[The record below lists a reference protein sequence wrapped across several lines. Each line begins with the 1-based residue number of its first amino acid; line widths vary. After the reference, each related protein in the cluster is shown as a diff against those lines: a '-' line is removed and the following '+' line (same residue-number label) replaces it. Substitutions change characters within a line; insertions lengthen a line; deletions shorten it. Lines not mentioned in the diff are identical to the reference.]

1 MPLTIG
7 VPNETADGE
16 TRVALV
22 PDVVRRLTDGGAE
35 DRELNVVVEEG
46 AGEGAYHADEDFA
59 DAGAEVAGREEA
71 LSAEVVAVVAPP
83 PEEEIQK
90 LSDGQVLVGLLDP
103 LGAPER
109 IRALAEAG
117 ATALSME
124 LVPRIGRAQ
133 KMDALSAMS
142 SLAGYRAALIG
153 AHALPKFFPL
163 LTTAAGTIRP
173 AQVLVLGAGVAGL
186 QAIATARRL
195 GAQTKGYDIRE
206 ATREEVQSLGADFVD
221 LEADIAGEG
230 EGGYAKELG
239 EEIQE
244 RQPELLAPHVA
255 EADVVVS
262 TALIPGG
269 DAPVLV
275 SEEAVEIMAPGSA
288 VVDLAAPGGG
298 NCALTEAGETVR
310 EHGVQVFGPTNLP
323 AEMPVHASQLYAGT
337 VAALVQAFV
346 GENGQF
352 VPDFD
357 DDVFA
362 GACVAH
368 DGDVRTE
375 RMREA
380 LGLEGAGARERGRA
394 GEGDT
399 VAGEEEDVDAARE
412 DEFAPGA
419 AEDVSDG
426 ADAENE
432 RAVEPVE
439 READRESNADREEA
453 RGPRGVA
460 EEAAA
465 PSEQDEPSE
474 DEERVAE
481 SEEAASESSETE
493 GEADTDEGEDE
504 PDTASSNAP
513 DDTDDVQDGERSV
526 SEEAP
531 GEDESNG
538 DDEWKPPSS

>member
-35 DRELNVVVEEG
+35 DRGLNVVVEEG

-59 DAGAEVAGREEA
+59 DAGAEVASREEV
-71 LSAEVVAVVAPP
+71 LGAEVVAIVAPL
-83 PEEEIQK
+83 PEEEIRK

-109 IRALAEAG
+109 IRTLAEVG

-124 LVPRIGRAQ
+124 LVPRISRAQ

-186 QAIATARRL
+186 QAIATAQRL

-206 ATREEVQSLGADFVD
+206 ATREEVRSLGADFVD
-221 LEADIAGEG
+221 LEADIAGGEG

-255 EADVVVS
+255 EADVVIS

-275 SEEAVEIMAPGSA
+275 SEEAVETMAPGSV

-323 AEMPVHASQLYAGT
+323 AEMPVHASQLYART

-346 GENGQF
+346 GDDGAF
-352 VPDFD
+352 APDFD

-368 DGDVRTE
+368 DGDVRAE
-375 RMREA
+375 RVREA
-380 LGLEGAGARERGRA
+380 LGLPAREEESA
-394 GEGDT
+394 KEGKQEKG
-399 VAGEEEDVDAARE
+399 AGEEAQPEATHGSDDASGDAARVIE
-412 DEFAPGA
+412 GEPSGSEAAGGGA
-419 AEDVSDG
+419 SGSETS
-426 ADAENE
+426 
-432 RAVEPVE
+432 
-439 READRESNADREEA
+439 EADDETGGAGEESTSGMGRT
-453 RGPRGVA
+453 
-460 EEAAA
+460 
-465 PSEQDEPSE
+465 EQEKTGTGEDGGSGNESDEPGY
-474 DEERVAE
+474 A
-481 SEEAASESSETE
+481 
-493 GEADTDEGEDE
+493 GEAQETTFGEDE
-504 PDTASSNAP
+504 ASA
-513 DDTDDVQDGERSV
+513 E
-526 SEEAP
+526 
-531 GEDESNG
+531 EDETP
-538 DDEWKPPSS
+538 DDEWKPPSA